1 MISTVS
7 GKTKG
12 RRKQKSNP
20 FIILKHKF
28 IRRNCLPCCRESVLF
43 FCPGQDSLSPG
54 IFVRLGWTWT
64 QGNSMSPALSSL
76 TAKFLCIWLQGVV
89 IPAWQRSSMKSR
101 RWATCIQSA
110 SCSTC
115 CHPGLTSH
123 HLWTSQMSKPA
134 PFQVSFVSVSC
145 LAWDRGRFYCAFL
158 WNNCT
163 KHIFS
168 FKNFLVESHEVYLK
182 VTSDSFI
189 FLL

>member
-28 IRRNCLPCCRESVLF
+28 IRRSCLPCCQESVQF

-64 QGNSMSPALSSL
+64 QGNSMSTALSSL
-76 TAKFLCIWLQGVV
+76 TAKFLCKVL
-89 IPAWQRSSMKSR
+89 SSLLGKDRVRKVGGEQLAYS
-101 RWATCIQSA
+101 TDTT
-110 SCSTC
+110 SCSIC

-134 PFQVSFVSVSC
+134 PFQVSFISVSC

-168 FKNFLVESHEVYLK
+168 FKKILVESHEVYLK
-182 VTSDSFI
+182 VTSDSII